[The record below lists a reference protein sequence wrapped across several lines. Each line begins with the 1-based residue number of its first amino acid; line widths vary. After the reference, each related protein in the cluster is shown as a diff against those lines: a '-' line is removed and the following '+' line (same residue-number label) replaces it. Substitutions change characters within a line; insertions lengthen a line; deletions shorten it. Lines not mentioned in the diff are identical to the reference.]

1 MNITVN
7 VVCRKDKANKNGTT
21 PIHLRFT
28 RGSKIRCVSTGTAI
42 VPTAWDAQNRR
53 IIIQNEEP
61 QEIQYRIDSLLA
73 EYHKRLKRLE
83 ILEADIIIVSGMI
96 ACAGRP
102 IYLRSGQI
110 VRGADKFSGLKFNF
124 EDQARSVIFLEEF
137 SKVQNLKIDVAAN
150 SYPSADRMQAVF
162 EINGRCAVLENIF
175 AEIKVYESRAQ
186 RYRQY
191 AGIYPRHELQL
202 AGTVYFRC
210 RGCYVVPVAYCPLA
224 TSRLVSCGV
233 KLICEG
239 GKIPEFDRFE
249 LRGKNFVIDIRT
261 AVK

>member
-1 MNITVN
+1 MKLLIKKPLSKWKE
-7 VVCRKDKANKNGTT
+7 RKLLLKLTNSWFGR
-21 PIHLRFT
+21 LRF
-28 RGSKIRCVSTGTAI
+28 
-42 VPTAWDAQNRR
+42 
-53 IIIQNEEP
+53 
-61 QEIQYRIDSLLA
+61 
-73 EYHKRLKRLE
+73 
-83 ILEADIIIVSGMI
+83 LEADIIIVSGMI

-249 LRGKNFVIDIRT
+249 LLGKNCVIDIRT
-261 AVK
+261 AVE

>member
-1 MNITVN
+1 ME
-7 VVCRKDKANKNGTT
+7 RKE
-21 PIHLRFT
+21 I
-28 RGSKIRCVSTGTAI
+28 I
-42 VPTAWDAQNRR
+42 VKTYEQLVRAV
-53 IIIQNEEP
+53 
-61 QEIQYRIDSLLA
+61 
-73 EYHKRLKRLE
+73 E

-261 AVK
+261 AGG

>member
-1 MNITVN
+1 ME
-7 VVCRKDKANKNGTT
+7 RKE
-21 PIHLRFT
+21 I
-28 RGSKIRCVSTGTAI
+28 I
-42 VPTAWDAQNRR
+42 VKTYEQLVRAV
-53 IIIQNEEP
+53 
-61 QEIQYRIDSLLA
+61 
-73 EYHKRLKRLE
+73 E

-233 KLICEG
+233 KLICKG

-261 AVK
+261 AVE

>member
-1 MNITVN
+1 ME
-7 VVCRKDKANKNGTT
+7 RKE
-21 PIHLRFT
+21 I
-28 RGSKIRCVSTGTAI
+28 I
-42 VPTAWDAQNRR
+42 VKTYEQLVRAV
-53 IIIQNEEP
+53 
-61 QEIQYRIDSLLA
+61 
-73 EYHKRLKRLE
+73 E

-186 RYRQY
+186 RTDNMP
-191 AGIYPRHELQL
+191 AFIPGM
-202 AGTVYFRC
+202 
-210 RGCYVVPVAYCPLA
+210 
-224 TSRLVSCGV
+224 SCS
-233 KLICEG
+233 
-239 GKIPEFDRFE
+239 
-249 LRGKNFVIDIRT
+249 LRGRFISVA
-261 AVK
+261 AVVTLFRWPIVRWQRHDWFPAGAS

>member
-1 MNITVN
+1 ME
-7 VVCRKDKANKNGTT
+7 RKE
-21 PIHLRFT
+21 I
-28 RGSKIRCVSTGTAI
+28 I
-42 VPTAWDAQNRR
+42 VKTYEQLVRAV
-53 IIIQNEEP
+53 
-61 QEIQYRIDSLLA
+61 
-73 EYHKRLKRLE
+73 E

-175 AEIKVYESRAQ
+175 AEIKVYESRAHGNKPSPQ
-186 RYRQY
+186 
-191 AGIYPRHELQL
+191 AAACGDGLFPLPRLL
-202 AGTVYFRC
+202 RC
-210 RGCYVVPVAYCPLA
+210 
-224 TSRLVSCGV
+224 S
-233 KLICEG
+233 G
-239 GKIPEFDRFE
+239 GLLSTGNVTIGF
-249 LRGKNFVIDIRT
+249 LRGQTDLRRRKNSRV
-261 AVK
+261 